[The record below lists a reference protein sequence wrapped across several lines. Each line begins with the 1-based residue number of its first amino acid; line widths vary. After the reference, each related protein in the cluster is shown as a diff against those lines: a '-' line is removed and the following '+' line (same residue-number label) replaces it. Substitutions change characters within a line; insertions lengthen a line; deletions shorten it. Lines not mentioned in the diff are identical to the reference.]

1 MLLVS
6 IFPTVYTVYLSISQ
20 WKAYFPDHPWVGVT
34 NFQDL
39 FTLANFYNS
48 LRVSAEF
55 VVLTVT
61 FSILFGLILALAL
74 NQNLRGTNVF
84 RAVIILPFTIAPII
98 TGFTWRYLFDTNQ
111 GLVGAFI
118 LPSLG
123 IHVGS
128 ILGNPLNAFLAVVFV
143 DVWTKAPFMF
153 LIILAGLQG
162 ISPSLYRAA
171 KIDGANAFSSFR
183 HITLPLLRRVLIIAI
198 ILKVIDSVNA
208 FDQIYVMT
216 RGGPG
221 NATQVLGIQ
230 GYLIAFSSYNIGQA
244 SALGVIMIAIS
255 VVAITVLIRYYN
267 KAT

>member
-1 MLLVS
+1 VT
-6 IFPTVYTVYLSISQ
+6 IFPTVYTIYLSVSQ
-20 WKAYFPDHPWVGVT
+20 WKAFFLEHPIVGFA
-34 NFQDL
+34 NFSDL
-39 FTLANFYNS
+39 FTLADFYNS

-55 VVLTVT
+55 VVLAVSL
-61 FSILFGLILALAL
+61 SILFGLILALTL

-98 TGFTWRYLFDTNQ
+98 TGFTWRYLFDSNQ

-123 IHVGS
+123 IHIGS
-128 ILGNPLNAFLAVVFV
+128 VLGNPQNAFFAVVFV

-162 ISPSLYRAA
+162 ISPTLYRAA
-171 KIDGANAFSSFR
+171 KIDGAGSFSSFR
-183 HITLPLLRRVLIIAI
+183 HITLPLLRKVLIIAA

-230 GYLIAFSSYNIGQA
+230 GYLIAFSSYNIGEA
-244 SALGVIMIAIS
+244 SALGVIMIVIS

-267 KAT
+267 RAA

>member
-1 MLLVS
+1 MARKLGATKKQKSSGALSLRLRRFIYTYSYLFPATTVLLLVT
-6 IFPTVYTVYLSISQ
+6 IFPTTFMIYLSISQ
-20 WKAYFPDHPWVGVT
+20 WKAFFLDHPLVGVT
-34 NFQDL
+34 NFVNL
-39 FTLANFYNS
+39 FSLANFYNS

-55 VVLTVT
+55 VALTVT
-61 FSILFGLILALAL
+61 FSILSGLVLALTL

-84 RAVIILPFTIAPII
+84 RAIIILPFTIAPII
-98 TGFTWRYLFDTNQ
+98 TGFTWRYLFDSSQ

-123 IHVGS
+123 INVGS
-128 ILGNPLNAFLAVVFV
+128 ILGNPLNALIAVVFV

-171 KIDGANAFSSFR
+171 KIDGAGALSSFR
-183 HITLPLLRRVLIIAI
+183 HINPPLFRKVLIIAL

-208 FDQIYVMT
+208 FDQIYLMT

-221 NATQVLGIQ
+221 KPTD
-230 GYLIAFSSYNIGQA
+230 
-244 SALGVIMIAIS
+244 
-255 VVAITVLIRYYN
+255 
-267 KAT
+267 

>member
-1 MLLVS
+1 M
-6 IFPTVYTVYLSISQ
+6 IYLSISQ
-20 WKAYFPDHPWVGVT
+20 WKAFFLDHPLVGVT
-34 NFQDL
+34 NFVNL
-39 FTLANFYNS
+39 FSLANFYNS

-55 VVLTVT
+55 VALTVT
-61 FSILFGLILALAL
+61 FSILSGLVLALTL

-84 RAVIILPFTIAPII
+84 RAIIILPFTIAPII
-98 TGFTWRYLFDTNQ
+98 TGFTWRYLFDSNQ

-128 ILGNPLNAFLAVVFV
+128 ILGNPLNAFMAVVFV

-171 KIDGANAFSSFR
+171 KIDGAGPFSSFR
-183 HITLPLLRRVLIIAI
+183 HITLPLLRRVVIIAV

-221 NATQVLGIQ
+221 NATQVLGIH
-230 GYLIAFSSYNIGQA
+230 GYLIAFSSYDIGEA
-244 SALGVIMIAIS
+244 SALGVIMVIIS
-255 VVAITVLIRYYN
+255 VVAITFLIRVYN

>member
-1 MLLVS
+1 MT
-6 IFPTVYTVYLSISQ
+6 IFPTVFTIYLSVSQ
-20 WKAYFPDHPWVGVT
+20 WQAYFPDHPFVGAA
-34 NFQDL
+34 NFLNL
-39 FTLANFYNS
+39 FALADFYNS

-55 VVLTVT
+55 VVLTVAL
-61 FSILFGLILALAL
+61 SILFGLVLALTL

-98 TGFTWRYLFDTNQ
+98 TGFTWRYLFDSNQ

-123 IHVGS
+123 LHIGS
-128 ILGNPLNAFLAVVFV
+128 ILGNPINALLAVVFV

-162 ISPSLYRAA
+162 IPPTLYRAA
-171 KIDGANAFSSFR
+171 KVDGAGAFSSFR
-183 HITLPLLRRVLIIAI
+183 HVTLPMLKKVLIIAV

-208 FDQIYVMT
+208 FDQVYVMT

-230 GYLIAFSSYNIGQA
+230 GYLTAFSSYNIGEA
-244 SALGVIMIAIS
+244 SALGVIMILIS

-267 KAT
+267 KAS